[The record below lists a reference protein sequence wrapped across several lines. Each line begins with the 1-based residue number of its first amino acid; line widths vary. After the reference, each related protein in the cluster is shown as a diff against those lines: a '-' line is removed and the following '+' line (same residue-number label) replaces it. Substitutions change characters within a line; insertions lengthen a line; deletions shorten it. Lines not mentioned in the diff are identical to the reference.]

1 MAQCDADPWSDACV
15 QWLSNTT
22 GNPDY
27 LENRYREKYCANGNR
42 VFDDERCRRWCVSQP
57 DACRSRLVYLCRI
70 PSNNH
75 DVLCACFQSTDFY
88 QERAMRIQ
96 EELRKA
102 AAGTNFTP
110 PPISPQPH
118 CVYPAC
124 AASGVAHSGNPI
136 QCPNTIQQYCV
147 QNIDVNNGGT
157 ILSLGGVTQQAKC
170 ILDAATGTNQHIN
183 NTNKS
188 QTAPRRSPPDFMLPA
203 AAIALVVVL
212 LLLWG
217 DED

>member
-1 MAQCDADPWSDACV
+1 MMSSLNCAQDINKLDIYTQSSK
-15 QWLSNTT
+15 SNQ
-22 GNPDY
+22 
-27 LENRYREKYCANGNR
+27 YRGGVGVTSSSPCGLVHHLN
-42 VFDDERCRRWCVSQP
+42 
-57 DACRSRLVYLCRI
+57 SR
-70 PSNNH
+70 
-75 DVLCACFQSTDFY
+75 QS
-88 QERAMRIQ
+88 
-96 EELRKA
+96 

-110 PPISPQPH
+110 PPTSPQPH
-118 CVYPAC
+118 CIDPAC
-124 AASGVAHSGNPI
+124 AASRVAHSGNPI

-157 ILSLGGVTQQAKC
+157 ILSLGGVTQQQAKC

-183 NTNKS
+183 TNKL
-188 QTAPRRSPPDFMLPA
+188 QTDPSATARRSPPDFVLPA

>member
-1 MAQCDADPWSDACV
+1 
-15 QWLSNTT
+15 
-22 GNPDY
+22 
-27 LENRYREKYCANGNR
+27 
-42 VFDDERCRRWCVSQP
+42 
-57 DACRSRLVYLCRI
+57 
-70 PSNNH
+70 
-75 DVLCACFQSTDFY
+75 
-88 QERAMRIQ
+88 MRIQ

-110 PPISPQPH
+110 TPISPQPH

-183 NTNKS
+183 TNKS
-188 QTAPRRSPPDFMLPA
+188 QTDPRRSPPDFMLPA
-203 AAIALVVVL
+203 AAIALLVVL